1 MKKLNKSYVLFLFVI
16 FLTAVAIEDN
26 RPVSMIV
33 TGAVT
38 PTLESDIV
46 IGIDMAHNNNI
57 SESQLSNLT
66 TLLNGIFSPAEDVKF
81 LSDNVNTEALLTIDV
96 LLVLAPITSY
106 SDSEIRDVE
115 TFIKDG
121 NSMLVAA
128 GYMNQTT
135 EDANSILD
143 PFGLSFNLSSS
154 LIPADVRS
162 NTEIIQ
168 QYDVLGRNFTTPI
181 TPITENISQIFL
193 PNALGI
199 SFNETKLDSYVSP
212 AITYFNPLLLKD
224 STEEPSENNTLA
236 STLEFE
242 NGARI
247 LTIGSVDM
255 FNDTYNEP
263 LENTTSVF
271 FDNSDF
277 IINSIR
283 WLGRNTGIMS
293 FYNPWTDREGQSIK
307 FGVTVYG
314 NVTLVDSQ
322 DQSLSQTQIFIA
334 LERTGSILTKRIMN
348 VDPLNSTKF
357 FGSVETEGL
366 TSGSCDI
373 IFIANRIGY
382 LPIQVFA
389 GRIYLERPFPTPIL
403 PNFALWGLII
413 AVIVLFVSSAFLVRL
428 NLKES

>member
-1 MKKLNKSYVLFLFVI
+1 
-16 FLTAVAIEDN
+16 
-26 RPVSMIV
+26 MIV

-168 QYDVLGRNFTTPI
+168 QYDYLGRNFTTPI

>member
-1 MKKLNKSYVLFLFVI
+1 
-16 FLTAVAIEDN
+16 
-26 RPVSMIV
+26 MIV